1 MSKRKEIEVT
11 KEQFEKVIHDL
22 GLTYSEPWDYFK
34 ADDGYVFD
42 DHWYDERT
50 GLTLAHRFNGYS
62 DDPKSGP
69 RYFLDE
75 GLSAS

>member
-1 MSKRKEIEVT
+1 MSKRKEFEVT
-11 KEQFEKVIHDL
+11 KEQFEKAIGDLNLTQSTIHAYS
-22 GLTYSEPWDYFK
+22 GLAE
-34 ADDGYVFD
+34 FD
-42 DHWYDERT
+42 DYWYDDRT